1 MSMNSKTA
9 EEILSGSN
17 VMSFTNMAARAGA
30 FPIDKWS
37 IFGAL
42 SAAEAY
48 VRQESSIPGY
58 GDATGLPYE
67 GQIIAVKE
75 GDVQNV
81 YVVDNAMDNGLRKLA
96 SGGDADEVLR
106 ALNQEIERA
115 KGIESTLSTDLGTVS
130 ADLNAL
136 EGAVDELSNT
146 TIPELESSL
155 SVTVE
160 VQDTAETG
168 FLKTYV
174 VKQGGTQV
182 GAKINIP
189 NDFLVKKAEVK
200 SCEVENLPI
209 EGLKVGDKYIDF
221 TINSKEG
228 EAGEDHLYVSLK
240 DLTDVYTGGT
250 TDTVTVTV
258 GDGNVITAA
267 VNDSSI
273 TTAKIADS
281 AVTTAKIDDAAVTT
295 AKVADDAI
303 TNDKIADNA
312 VATEQL
318 SAAAVTTAKIADLAV
333 TSDKIADNAITTGK
347 IADGAVETNDLA
359 DSAVT
364 HAKLA
369 SDAVESANIKDGAV
383 VESKIGEKAVT
394 NSKIGDEA
402 VDTAQIKG
410 GAVTTEK
417 IAAAAVTTAKLED
430 GAVTTAKIA
439 DGNVTL
445 AKIGSDVSAYIEKT
459 ASDEA
464 DAAEGAAK
472 AYADEQV
479 SALSSELKG
488 DISTART
495 DLSNYVDAKFE
506 EAQGAS
512 EEAIA
517 ALSAEL
523 KKDVSDEAKARD
535 DADKALS
542 AELKGDVKTEKERAE
557 GIEASLRADLN
568 TVSGDLDTLEGQ
580 FSTLTGTTLPLSV
593 SNLENADAYLSSKIE
608 NKIKVGEYGK
618 ALANQDE
625 LSVIKIAAED
635 YYKLV
640 SEEKLNPDVV
650 YVVSSDNVNAYD
662 QRVINVATPTL
673 SSDATNKAYVDDAIA
688 SSESGLTAEVA
699 RAKAAEEALDDRIDE
714 LSGSF
719 KTISADH
726 EGRIEEVEGKVAKLS
741 SAMHFIG
748 MSVTDLSTGSTVVP
762 VPPYKEG
769 DTPENGDVVINLT
782 DSREFVWA
790 SGQWNELGAEGVWAT
805 KVALEAEADRAKAAE
820 KQLSVD
826 LVAEAD
832 RAKAAEK
839 SVADDISALSGKYEV
854 FTGTT
859 YVADKAA
866 LKADDAFISAA
877 VDNKVK
883 VGTYGSEL
891 VKQSELSIVKIADD
905 DYYKLV
911 ADDKLNPDVVYVV
924 SADNVNAHGE
934 AVINVATPTLSSDA
948 TNKAYVDDE
957 IGKVKEE
964 IVSNALSGV
973 QLNGLNFNVANNVA
987 SLTIDIINCGGAR

>member
-130 ADLNAL
+130 ADLDAL

-258 GDGNVITAA
+258 SDGNVITAA

-318 SAAAVTTAKIADLAV
+318 SAAAVTTAKIADSAV

-464 DAAEGAAK
+464 DAAE
-472 AYADEQV
+472 
-479 SALSSELKG
+479 
-488 DISTART
+488 
-495 DLSNYVDAKFE
+495 
-506 EAQGAS
+506 
-512 EEAIA
+512 
-517 ALSAEL
+517 
-523 KKDVSDEAKARD
+523 
-535 DADKALS
+535 
-542 AELKGDVKTEKERAE
+542 
-557 GIEASLRADLN
+557 
-568 TVSGDLDTLEGQ
+568 
-580 FSTLTGTTLPLSV
+580 
-593 SNLENADAYLSSKIE
+593 
-608 NKIKVGEYGK
+608 
-618 ALANQDE
+618 
-625 LSVIKIAAED
+625 
-635 YYKLV
+635 
-640 SEEKLNPDVV
+640 
-650 YVVSSDNVNAYD
+650 
-662 QRVINVATPTL
+662 
-673 SSDATNKAYVDDAIA
+673 
-688 SSESGLTAEVA
+688 
-699 RAKAAEEALDDRIDE
+699 
-714 LSGSF
+714 
-719 KTISADH
+719 
-726 EGRIEEVEGKVAKLS
+726 
-741 SAMHFIG
+741 
-748 MSVTDLSTGSTVVP
+748 
-762 VPPYKEG
+762 
-769 DTPENGDVVINLT
+769 
-782 DSREFVWA
+782 
-790 SGQWNELGAEGVWAT
+790 
-805 KVALEAEADRAKAAE
+805 
-820 KQLSVD
+820 
-826 LVAEAD
+826 
-832 RAKAAEK
+832 
-839 SVADDISALSGKYEV
+839 
-854 FTGTT
+854 
-859 YVADKAA
+859 
-866 LKADDAFISAA
+866 
-877 VDNKVK
+877 
-883 VGTYGSEL
+883 
-891 VKQSELSIVKIADD
+891 
-905 DYYKLV
+905 
-911 ADDKLNPDVVYVV
+911 
-924 SADNVNAHGE
+924 
-934 AVINVATPTLSSDA
+934 
-948 TNKAYVDDE
+948 
-957 IGKVKEE
+957 
-964 IVSNALSGV
+964 
-973 QLNGLNFNVANNVA
+973 
-987 SLTIDIINCGGAR
+987 